1 MSRPLN
7 CQLASTMMVLS
18 FCVMTIVRGSAAQ
31 NVVCSGGFG
40 SFKAV
45 FATGVAVSV
54 GAKPN
59 SEFAARTCRAKIDW
73 DKQEFLVEP
82 EAWEVDV
89 DAMGIDL
96 GLGSPAVTFQIKRTD
111 IDRVA
116 KYEIYSLKKPPREL
130 RTIIGGDYYSAAD
143 TDLDGRIEIW
153 TNDAG
158 AVDGFENIPL
168 KALDFVPTVVLRF
181 EQKKLI
187 EVNSEFQSDFD
198 RQIATVRAQLDAQQ
212 LSEFK
217 RSDGALA
224 SRSFVPMDQLHRLVT
239 TKTKVLEIV
248 WSYLY
253 SDREQEAWN
262 ALSDM
267 WPSADFDRIRT
278 AILDARARGVR
289 SQVDGVSHRS
299 SLARFRKKHAMV
311 YDRVSE
317 GDPGQGNPLSWD
329 YAPGSSGPGKVE
341 HTFEADTYPVPI
353 LLRRP
358 PLPETSPVALGAEAV
373 VNLVI
378 DAAGKVRSAS
388 QEGKPERDL
397 ISATANWKFIPAFKA
412 GRPVASRLQ
421 LGVTPSQ

>member
-18 FCVMTIVRGSAAQ
+18 FCVMTIVRGSAPQ
-31 NVVCSGGFG
+31 DVVCSGGFG

-59 SEFAARTCRAKIDW
+59 SAFAARTCRAKFDW

-116 KYEIYSLKKPPREL
+116 KYEIYSLRRPPREL
-130 RTIIGGDYYSAAD
+130 RTITGGDYYSAAD

-168 KALDFVPTVVLRF
+168 TALDFVPTVVLRF

-198 RQIATVRAQLDAQQ
+198 RQIATVRWRPGLLCPWISYTAWSRRKPRCWRSCGRIFTATVNRRHGMRLAICGPRQTSIEFAQP
-212 LSEFK
+212 SWMHEHV
-217 RSDGALA
+217 A
-224 SRSFVPMDQLHRLVT
+224 S
-239 TKTKVLEIV
+239 
-248 WSYLY
+248 
-253 SDREQEAWN
+253 A
-262 ALSDM
+262 
-267 WPSADFDRIRT
+267 
-278 AILDARARGVR
+278 VR
-289 SQVDGVSHRS
+289 SMVFPTDHH
-299 SLARFRKKHAMV
+299 SL
-311 YDRVSE
+311 D
-317 GDPGQGNPLSWD
+317 
-329 YAPGSSGPGKVE
+329 SGRNMPWSTTGPQK
-341 HTFEADTYPVPI
+341 PI
-353 LLRRP
+353 LAK
-358 PLPETSPVALGAEAV
+358 ETP
-373 VNLVI
+373 
-378 DAAGKVRSAS
+378 
-388 QEGKPERDL
+388 
-397 ISATANWKFIPAFKA
+397 
-412 GRPVASRLQ
+412 
-421 LGVTPSQ
+421 